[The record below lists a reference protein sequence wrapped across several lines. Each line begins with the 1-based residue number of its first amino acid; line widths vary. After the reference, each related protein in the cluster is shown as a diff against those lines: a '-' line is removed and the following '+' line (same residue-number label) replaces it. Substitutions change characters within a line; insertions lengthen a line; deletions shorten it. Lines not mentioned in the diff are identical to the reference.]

1 MPIPNKNTNMT
12 AIYPLALV
20 ALASASFLPL
30 LPRASAKTPEQVFTE
45 ERGHIV
51 SVDMLNARGELVAQ
65 GSGVALG
72 ADQVITT
79 CDVAIQGGSARVGWS
94 GKAFKG
100 TPAPPQTHLNL
111 CRLRVAGMHAPSLA
125 LGSVEKL
132 RVGQPVNAIGVPH
145 ARLGGRLKGNS
156 GEERRNGHDRICPM
170 CDESKATGLHE
181 EHRRDPILSEGAVAA
196 MRPYAGSRYMRISA
210 PLLPGFSGGGLFD
223 EQGRLIGILSP
234 QRVEGESLAFVL
246 PSDWLANPSEIA
258 AGSMDSGS
266 MDLVSTDSGHGLA
279 WLNQTLALEK
289 KAEWRRLL
297 KLSQQEIRRE
307 PSNAAA
313 WFNVGIASCN
323 LKQYSQAV
331 NAYREAIRHHAGYA
345 DAWHKLGAAYA
356 NLKDYDNA
364 SQAYE
369 DALRM
374 DPDNGEAWYGLG
386 NTYYNLK
393 KYAHTIHA
401 YRHALQIDPENSRAW
416 YKLGVTYDEL
426 KLHGEAVE
434 AYRKTV
440 ALQPENADA
449 WYNLGV
455 DYAILGERDR
465 IREIYQTLRRLD
477 SSRAERYFNTY
488 ILP

>member
-1 MPIPNKNTNMT
+1 MT

-20 ALASASFLPL
+20 ALAFASFLSP

-45 ERGHIV
+45 ERGRIV
-51 SVDMLNARGELVAQ
+51 SVDMLNARGELLAQ

-79 CDVAIQGGSARVGWS
+79 CDVVIRGESARVLWA
-94 GKAFKG
+94 GKVFKA
-100 TPAPPQTHLNL
+100 TPASLQVHLNL
-111 CRLRVAGMHAPSLA
+111 CRLRVAGMHAPLLA
-125 LGSVEKL
+125 LGGVEKL
-132 RVGQPVNAIGVPH
+132 RVGQPVNAIGLPR
-145 ARLGGRLKGNS
+145 ARLGGRLKGS
-156 GEERRNGHDRICPM
+156 SSEERRNGHDRICPM
-170 CDESKATGLHE
+170 CDENKATGLQE
-181 EHRRDPILSEGAVAA
+181 EHRRDPILSEGTVAA

-234 QRVEGESLAFVL
+234 QRVEGDSLAFVL
-246 PSDWLANPSEIA
+246 PSDWL
-258 AGSMDSGS
+258 GSLPEMEAPG
-266 MDLVSTDSGHGLA
+266 STDPGHGLA

-289 KAEWRRLL
+289 KSEWRRLL

-307 PSNAAA
+307 PSNAVA

-374 DPDNGEAWYGLG
+374 DPGNGEAWYGLG
-386 NTYYNLK
+386 NTYHNLK

-401 YRHALQIDPENSRAW
+401 YQHALQIDSENSRAW

-465 IREIYQTLRRLD
+465 IREIYQTLRKLD

>member
-1 MPIPNKNTNMT
+1 MT

-45 ERGHIV
+45 ERGRIV
-51 SVDMLNARGELVAQ
+51 SVDMLNARGELLAQ

-72 ADQVITT
+72 ADRVITT
-79 CDVAIQGGSARVGWS
+79 CDVAIRGESARVRWA
-94 GKAFKG
+94 GKVFKA
-100 TPAPPQTHLNL
+100 TPASLQAHLNL
-111 CRLRVAGMHAPSLA
+111 CRLRVAGMHAPALA
-125 LGSVEKL
+125 LGSAEKL
-132 RVGQPVNAIGVPH
+132 RVGQPVNAIGLPH

-156 GEERRNGHDRICPM
+156 SEERRDGHDRVCPM
-170 CDESKATGLHE
+170 CDESKATELQE
-181 EHRRDPILSEGAVAA
+181 EHRRDPILSEGTVAA
-196 MRPYAGSRYMRISA
+196 MRPYAGSRYLRISA

-246 PSDWLANPSEIA
+246 PSDWLGSPPEMEAR
-258 AGSMDSGS
+258 GSMDSGS
-266 MDLVSTDSGHGLA
+266 TDPGHGLA

-289 KAEWRRLL
+289 KADWRRLL
-297 KLSQQEIRRE
+297 KLSQQEVRRN
-307 PSNAAA
+307 PSNVAA

-345 DAWHKLGAAYA
+345 DAWHKLGVAYA
-356 NLKDYDNA
+356 NLKDYENA

-374 DPDNGEAWYGLG
+374 DPDNGEAWYDLG
-386 NTYYNLK
+386 NTYHNLK

-401 YRHALQIDPENSRAW
+401 YRHALRIDPENSRAW

-440 ALQPENADA
+440 VLQPENADA

-455 DYAILGERDR
+455 DYAILDERDR
-465 IREIYQTLRRLD
+465 IREIYQTLRKLD
-477 SSRAERYFNTY
+477 PSRAERYFNTY

>member
-1 MPIPNKNTNMT
+1 MT
-12 AIYPLALV
+12 VIYPLALV

-45 ERGHIV
+45 ERGRIV
-51 SVDMLNARGELVAQ
+51 SVDMLNARGELLAQ

-72 ADQVITT
+72 ADQIITT
-79 CDVAIQGGSARVGWS
+79 CDVAIRGESARVLWA
-94 GKAFKG
+94 GKVFKA
-100 TPAPPQTHLNL
+100 TPAPLQAHLNL
-111 CRLRVAGMHAPSLA
+111 CRLRAAGMHAPSLA
-125 LGSVEKL
+125 LGGAEKL
-132 RVGQPVNAIGVPH
+132 RVGQPVNAIGLPH
-145 ARLGGRLKGNS
+145 ARLGGRLKGS
-156 GEERRNGHDRICPM
+156 SREEGRKGQDRICPM
-170 CDESKATGLHE
+170 CDESKPTGLQE
-181 EHRRDPILSEGAVAA
+181 EHRRGPILSEGTVAA

-246 PSDWLANPSEIA
+246 PSDWLGSLTEMEAP
-258 AGSMDSGS
+258 GSMDQG
-266 MDLVSTDSGHGLA
+266 STDPGHGLA

-289 KAEWRRLL
+289 KSEWRRLL
-297 KLSQQEIRRE
+297 KLSRQEIRRE

-356 NLKDYDNA
+356 HLKDYDNA
-364 SQAYE
+364 RQAYE

-386 NTYYNLK
+386 NTYHNLK

-401 YRHALQIDPENSRAW
+401 YQHALQIDPENSRAW

-440 ALQPENADA
+440 ELQPENADA

-455 DYAILGERDR
+455 DYAILDERDR
-465 IREIYQTLRRLD
+465 IREIYQTLRKLD
-477 SSRAERYFNTY
+477 SFRAERYFNTY

>member
-1 MPIPNKNTNMT
+1 MT
-12 AIYPLALV
+12 AISPLALV
-20 ALASASFLPL
+20 ALAAASFLPF

-45 ERGHIV
+45 ERGRIV
-51 SVDMLNARGELVAQ
+51 SVDMLNARGELAVQ

-79 CDVAIQGGSARVGWS
+79 CDVARQAESARVRWAGRVF
-94 GKAFKG
+94 KA

-125 LGSVEKL
+125 LGSAEKL
-132 RVGQPVNAIGVPH
+132 RVGQTVNAIGLPH
-145 ARLGGRLKGNS
+145 ARLGGRLKGSRN
-156 GEERRNGHDRICPM
+156 EERRNGRDRICPM
-170 CDESKATGLHE
+170 CDGSKGTGLQE
-181 EHRRDPILSEGAVAA
+181 EHRRDPILAEGAVAA

-234 QRVEGESLAFVL
+234 QHVEGESLAFVL
-246 PSDWLANPSEIA
+246 PSDWLDSPPEMTQAP
-258 AGSMDSGS
+258 GSMDPKSA
-266 MDLVSTDSGHGLA
+266 DPRHGLV
-279 WLNQTLALEK
+279 WLSQTLALEK
-289 KAEWRRLL
+289 KADWRRLL
-297 KLSQQEIRRE
+297 KLSQQETRRD

-323 LKQYSQAV
+323 LKQHSQAV

-345 DAWHKLGAAYA
+345 DAWHKLGTAYA
-356 NLKDYDNA
+356 NLKDYENA

-374 DPDNGEAWYGLG
+374 DPDNGEAWYDLG
-386 NTYYNLK
+386 NTYHNLK

-401 YRHALQIDPENSRAW
+401 YRHALRIDPENFRAW

-440 ALQPENADA
+440 VLQPENADA

-455 DYAILGERDR
+455 DYAILDERDR
-465 IREIYQTLRRLD
+465 IREIYQTLRKLD
-477 SSRAERYFNTY
+477 SFRAERYFNTY

>member
-1 MPIPNKNTNMT
+1 MT

-45 ERGHIV
+45 ERGRIV
-51 SVDMLNARGELVAQ
+51 SVDILNARGELLAQ

-79 CDVAIQGGSARVGWS
+79 CDVAIQGESARVRWS
-94 GKAFKG
+94 GRAFKA

-111 CRLRVAGMHAPSLA
+111 CLLHVADMHAPSLA

-132 RVGQPVNAIGVPH
+132 RVGQPVNAIGQPL

-156 GEERRNGHDRICPM
+156 SEERRNGRERICPM
-170 CDESKATGLHE
+170 CDESKARLQE
-181 EHRRDPILSEGAVAA
+181 EHRRDPILSEGTVAA

-246 PSDWLANPSEIA
+246 PSDWL
-258 AGSMDSGS
+258 GSPPEMTQAPG
-266 MDLVSTDSGHGLA
+266 STDPKSADPRHGLA

-289 KAEWRRLL
+289 KGDWRRLL
-297 KLSQQEIRRE
+297 KLSQQETRRN

-374 DPDNGEAWYGLG
+374 DPDNGEAWYDLG
-386 NTYYNLK
+386 NTYHNLK

-401 YRHALQIDPENSRAW
+401 YRHALQIDRENSRAW

-434 AYRKTV
+434 AYRKAV
-440 ALQPENADA
+440 ALQPENTDA

-455 DYAILGERDR
+455 DYAILDERDR
-465 IREIYQTLRRLD
+465 IREIYQTLRKLD

>member
-1 MPIPNKNTNMT
+1 MT
-12 AIYPLALV
+12 AIYSLALV

-30 LPRASAKTPEQVFTE
+30 LPRASAKTSEQVFTE
-45 ERGHIV
+45 ERDRIV
-51 SVDMLNARGELVAQ
+51 SVDMLNARGEPVAQ

-79 CDVAIQGGSARVGWS
+79 CDVTRQAESIRVRWS
-94 GKAFKG
+94 ERVFKV

-111 CRLRVAGMHAPSLA
+111 CRLRVAGMHAPLLA

-156 GEERRNGHDRICPM
+156 GEERRNGRDRICPM
-170 CDESKATGLHE
+170 CDESKASGLQE
-181 EHRRDPILSEGAVAA
+181 EHRRDPVLSEGTVVA

-210 PLLPGFSGGGLFD
+210 PLLSGFSGGGLFD

-246 PSDWLANPSEIA
+246 PSDWLANPPEMKA
-258 AGSMDSGS
+258 AGSMDPGS
-266 MDLVSTDSGHGLA
+266 IDPEHGLA

-331 NAYREAIRHHAGYA
+331 NAYRETIRHHADYA

-386 NTYYNLK
+386 NTYHNLK

-455 DYAILGERDR
+455 DYAILDERDK
-465 IREIYQTLRRLD
+465 IREIYQTLRNLD

>member
-1 MPIPNKNTNMT
+1 MT
-12 AIYPLALV
+12 AIYPLALA
-20 ALASASFLPL
+20 ALASASFLSP

-45 ERGHIV
+45 ERGRIV
-51 SVDMLNARGELVAQ
+51 SVDMLNARGELLAQ

-79 CDVAIQGGSARVGWS
+79 CDVAIRGESARVLWS
-94 GKAFKG
+94 GKVFKA
-100 TPAPPQTHLNL
+100 TPASLQAHLNL

-125 LGSVEKL
+125 LGVVEKL
-132 RVGQPVNAIGVPH
+132 RVGQPVNAIGLPH
-145 ARLGGRLKGNS
+145 ARLGGRWKGS
-156 GEERRNGHDRICPM
+156 SSEERRNGHDRICPM
-170 CDESKATGLHE
+170 CDESKATGLQE
-181 EHRRDPILSEGAVAA
+181 EHGRDPILSEGTVAA
-196 MRPYAGSRYMRISA
+196 MRPYAGSHYMRISA

-246 PSDWLANPSEIA
+246 PSDWL
-258 AGSMDSGS
+258 GSLPEMEAPG
-266 MDLVSTDSGHGLA
+266 STDPGHGLA

-289 KAEWRRLL
+289 KADWRRLL
-297 KLSQQEIRRE
+297 KLSQQETRRD

-345 DAWHKLGAAYA
+345 DAWHKLAAVYA

-374 DPDNGEAWYGLG
+374 DPGNGEAWYGLG
-386 NTYYNLK
+386 NTYHNLK

-465 IREIYQTLRRLD
+465 IRGIYQTLRKLD